1 MIPIILLIGNLLL
14 IAKAFKEP
22 EVLLYYP
29 IAYLKAGLFNLNIR
43 MGNDQIINAIIE
55 NWSTSVSN
63 ITITNI
69 KSNSHQNEY
78 SLALCNGSTDSDNIY
93 GAYLCIV
100 TTGNNC
106 GYNPAITSGL
116 HDWTSNVISYKDF
129 SDNTPFDNPT
139 VHTSAS
145 FN

>member
-1 MIPIILLIGNLLL
+1 MTLKYKVKSNEDSMIFNPFNG
-14 IAKAFKEP
+14 
-22 EVLLYYP
+22 
-29 IAYLKAGLFNLNIR
+29 LKT
-43 MGNDQIINAIIE
+43 DDY
-55 NWSTSVSN
+55 S

-129 SDNTPFDNPT
+129 NDNTPFDNPT
-139 VHTSAS
+139 VHVSES